1 MRCAQRLVNYDH
13 KLLKYTDF
21 RLIRNPYTTPEIPVY
36 EFRMKKIKQTECK
49 IATIMKKLKP
59 IKFVSHKLC
68 GDNSHSK
75 YCKTDT
81 IDKEKTQVSANL
93 LIYKRNCE
101 LGFIENVPF

>member
-1 MRCAQRLVNYDH
+1 
-13 KLLKYTDF
+13 
-21 RLIRNPYTTPEIPVY
+21 
-36 EFRMKKIKQTECK
+36 
-49 IATIMKKLKP
+49 MKKLKL
-59 IKFVSHKLC
+59 IKFESHKLC